1 MSQIQEFLSATTKLY
16 FGFEHREEGFSF
28 IRTHVLL
35 TQAFYSLLFIS
46 IWYYLITS
54 NNYNILN
61 IIGSG
66 ILFSLSTFLA
76 VGLIHLV
83 MRILGGIGEFREMYK
98 FGLCIWFFPTLI
110 NIVVYLLSL
119 IFQNKTLSF
128 IFGIFLALLAVY
140 TFIVS
145 MLIYGKI
152 QKLSVEYSFLG
163 LLIPFLISSLFIYII
178 RLTI

>member
-1 MSQIQEFLSATTKLY
+1 MVETDTYAKI
-16 FGFEHREEGFSF
+16 
-28 IRTHVLL
+28 L
-35 TQAFYSLLFIS
+35 TAFASLAF
-46 IWYYLITS
+46 
-54 NNYNILN
+54 
-61 IIGSG
+61 
-66 ILFSLSTFLA
+66 
-76 VGLIHLV
+76 
-83 MRILGGIGEFREMYK
+83 
-98 FGLCIWFFPTLI
+98 
-110 NIVVYLLSL
+110 
-119 IFQNKTLSF
+119 LSF